1 MPLNF
6 TKNQI
11 LILGIFFNNPE
22 KSYHLRGIGK
32 IIGKEPGVFQ
42 RDINKLTEEEL
53 LNSFY
58 QANSRFF
65 KINKKH
71 HLYGELKSIFFKT
84 VGIEGVL
91 KREFKKAKGVKE
103 AFIYGS
109 FAQNKEKNS
118 SDVDILII
126 GPADENGIID
136 LANRLESKFGREVN
150 YTLMTEKEF
159 LKKKKEG
166 NSFLQNI
173 LNKKIIKLV

>member
-11 LILGIFFNNPE
+11 LVLEIFFNNPE

-42 RDINKLTEEEL
+42 RDINKLTEEGL
-53 LNSFY
+53 LDNFY

-91 KREFKKAKGVKE
+91 KKELKKIRGIKE
-103 AFIYGS
+103 AYIYGS
-109 FAQNKEKNS
+109 FAQKKEKKT
-118 SDVDILII
+118 SDVDVLII
-126 GPADENGIID
+126 GSADENDIMD
-136 LANRLESKFGREVN
+136 LANYLEKKFGREVN

-159 LKKKKEG
+159 LKKKKEK
-166 NSFLQNI
+166 NSFLQNV
-173 LNKKIIKLV
+173 LNKKMIKLV